1 MLFRSISNKMSQ
13 SFTAVNLPREEE
25 AHVESLAMTLYK
37 EEGMEDDVGD
47 ADYTEVSFLII

>member
-1 MLFRSISNKMSQ
+1 MSQ